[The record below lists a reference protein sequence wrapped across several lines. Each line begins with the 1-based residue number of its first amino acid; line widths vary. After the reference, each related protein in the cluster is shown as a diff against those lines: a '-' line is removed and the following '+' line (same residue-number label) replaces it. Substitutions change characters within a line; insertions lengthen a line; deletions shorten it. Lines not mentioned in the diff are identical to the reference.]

1 MGEPAPE
8 ASDAG
13 WDGFPARCPAG
24 AVYSAD
30 IIIQFRPAFVK
41 FRFAAA
47 SKAPYSFLKTG
58 KNKEKAGRA
67 KTVLPYAGRKALSR
81 KAMVKAMLVPLIR
94 TVILYAAVMIAMRV
108 LGKRQ
113 IGQMEPSDLVAL
125 VMMTEL
131 AAIPMQDLDVPLVG
145 GLVPVVTLVLI
156 ELILSFLLLK
166 KRRLRFWLADKP
178 EIVVREGKIDR
189 ERLIACRLSLDELIG
204 LLREQGENDVT
215 ALRYV
220 IFEPS
225 GNLSVIRKEGQEGRD
240 GLFHVL
246 IAEGEINRSGLRA
259 IGKDE
264 AWLSEAVEARGCI
277 LTDIYY
283 MAQSDSGRLVWQ
295 EMERK

>member
-1 MGEPAPE
+1 
-8 ASDAG
+8 
-13 WDGFPARCPAG
+13 
-24 AVYSAD
+24 
-30 IIIQFRPAFVK
+30 
-41 FRFAAA
+41 
-47 SKAPYSFLKTG
+47 
-58 KNKEKAGRA
+58 
-67 KTVLPYAGRKALSR
+67 
-81 KAMVKAMLVPLIR
+81 MLFPLIR

-204 LLREQGENDVT
+204 LLQ
-215 ALRYV
+215 
-220 IFEPS
+220 
-225 GNLSVIRKEGQEGRD
+225 
-240 GLFHVL
+240 
-246 IAEGEINRSGLRA
+246 RA
-259 IGKDE
+259 GF
-264 AWLSEAVEARGCI
+264 
-277 LTDIYY
+277 TDISALSG
-283 MAQSDSGRLVWQ
+283 MTMQPCTASD
-295 EMERK
+295 ERIHFTARKPL